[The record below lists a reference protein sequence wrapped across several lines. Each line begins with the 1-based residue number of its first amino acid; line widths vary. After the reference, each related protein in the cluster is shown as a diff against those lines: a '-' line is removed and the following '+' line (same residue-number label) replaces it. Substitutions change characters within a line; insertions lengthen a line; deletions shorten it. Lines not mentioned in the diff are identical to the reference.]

1 MAENVLGTIFGRADA
16 LKRQL
21 YDMIRNPS
29 DYASMVGG
37 RTQENLATA
46 QALQNQAFGDP
57 QNPLRITNPQ
67 ALNQLTQM
75 ITSGPLGFAPAG
87 VMNVTGLPNRGRD
100 IIQSSAEDLSSKLR
114 QLGFQADVTHS
125 GSVAGPSSY
134 VKVYDSETGRFFN
147 QPIRFSGH
155 SKGAF
160 NQAEVRDVSDP
171 TLDLPKIIEDALAMR
186 AKGPS
191 KLFQK
196 QAIADELIA
205 GGMKPKQAYSE
216 AEQRVAGLLEPQAAT
231 KITREG
237 SPIQSAVVLIGD
249 KIFTGQNHGQALNR
263 AIYEGVVK
271 KEGNKYIYPKD
282 AEVNM
287 DLFMTKDGRIID
299 RLDAYKEFDIGA
311 SETASEK
318 GLMQVKPASSMTVDE
333 YITEA
338 KKLKSLLE

>member
-46 QALQNQAFGDP
+46 QALQNQAFSDP

-87 VMNVTGLPNRGRD
+87 VMNVIGLPNRGRD
-100 IIQSSAEDLSSKLR
+100 IIQSSAEELSSKLR

-134 VKVYDSETGRFFN
+134 VKVYDPETGRFFN
-147 QPIRFSGH
+147 EPIRFSGH
-155 SKGAF
+155 SKGSF

-171 TLDLPKIIEDALAMR
+171 TLDLPKIIKDALAMR
-186 AKGPS
+186 SQGPS

-205 GGMKPKQAYSE
+205 SGMKPKQAYSE
-216 AEQRVAGLLEPQAAT
+216 AEQRVAGLLEPQAVT
-231 KITREG
+231 KD
-237 SPIQSAVVLIGD
+237 L
-249 KIFTGQNHGQALNR
+249 
-263 AIYEGVVK
+263 VK
-271 KEGNKYIYPKD
+271 KSDFGVKQVSEKLESSGITADLSENDTLITLSRIVVPKEKRNTGIGTD
-282 AEVNM
+282 AM
-287 DLFMTKDGRIID
+287 QQIID
-299 RLDAYKEFDIGA
+299 YADQSGKRVALSPSSDFGGSKERLKEFYKRFGFVENKGRNKDFSI
-311 SETASEK
+311 SETMYRE
-318 GLMQVKPASSMTVDE
+318 PE
-333 YITEA
+333 
-338 KKLKSLLE
+338 

>member
-57 QNPLRITNPQ
+57 QNPLRITNSQ

-87 VMNVTGLPNRGRD
+87 VMNVIGLPNRGRD
-100 IIQSSAEDLSSKLR
+100 VIQSSAEDLSSKLR

-134 VKVYDSETGRFFN
+134 VKVYDPETGRFFN
-147 QPIRFSGH
+147 QPVRFSGH

-186 AKGPS
+186 AEGPS

-205 GGMKPKQAYSE
+205 SGMKPKQAYSE
-216 AEQRVAGLLEPQAAT
+216 AEQRVAGLLEPQTVT
-231 KITREG
+231 KD
-237 SPIQSAVVLIGD
+237 L
-249 KIFTGQNHGQALNR
+249 
-263 AIYEGVVK
+263 VK
-271 KEGNKYIYPKD
+271 KSDFGVKQVSEKLESSGIIADLSENDTLITLSRIVVPKEKRNTGIGTD
-282 AEVNM
+282 AM
-287 DLFMTKDGRIID
+287 QQIID
-299 RLDAYKEFDIGA
+299 YADQSGKRVALSTSSDFGGSKERLKEFYKRFGFVENKGKNKDFSI
-311 SETASEK
+311 SETMYRE
-318 GLMQVKPASSMTVDE
+318 PE
-333 YITEA
+333 
-338 KKLKSLLE
+338 